1 MAVHER
7 GDRELLRAYLQG
19 DAASFDALVD
29 RYARDLYGFL
39 YRFVGDAALAE
50 DLVQE
55 TFLQIH
61 VAADSF
67 DLARPL
73 KPWLYTIAANKARD
87 LLRSRVR
94 RQERSLDAPGGG
106 RDSELSLADAVEA
119 AVDDLEQ
126 RSDANDDKQRVRALI
141 ARMPEHLRMILIL
154 GYYQQLPYAD
164 IAEILGIPVGT
175 VKSRL
180 HSAVTHFGNLWRSVA
195 RDPQSADASGSP

>member
-1 MAVHER
+1 MDVQAR

-19 DAASFDALVD
+19 DAPSFDALVD

-39 YRFVGDAALAE
+39 YRFVGDAALAD

-106 RDSELSLADAVEA
+106 RDSELSLADVAEA
-119 AVDDLEQ
+119 ATEAPDQ
-126 RSDANDDKQRVRALI
+126 RSDVNDERHRVRALI
-141 ARMPEHLRMILIL
+141 ARMPEHLRVILIL
-154 GYYQQLPYAD
+154 GYYQQLPYAE

-180 HSAVTHFGNLWRSVA
+180 HSAVTHFGNLWRSA
-195 RDPQSADASGSP
+195 SRNPQSAEASG